1 PEQIPQVLAV
11 AMRKAVINRGVSVVV
26 LPGDV
31 ALKAAPESA
40 SSHWYHAPL
49 PTVTPAEEEL
59 RKLAQLIRYSS
70 NIALMCGSGCAGAHQ
85 ELVEFAAKIKAPIV
99 HALRGKEHVEYDNPY
114 DVGMTGLIGF
124 SSGFDTMMNADT
136 LILLGTQ
143 FPYRAFYPTDAK
155 IIQIDIN
162 PGSIGAHSKV
172 DMALVGD
179 IKSTLKALLP
189 LLEE

>member
-1 PEQIPQVLAV
+1 
-11 AMRKAVINRGVSVVV
+11 M
-26 LPGDV
+26 
-31 ALKAAPESA
+31 
-40 SSHWYHAPL
+40 
-49 PTVTPAEEEL
+49 
-59 RKLAQLIRYSS
+59 
-70 NIALMCGSGCAGAHQ
+70 
-85 ELVEFAAKIKAPIV
+85 
-99 HALRGKEHVEYDNPY
+99 EYDNPY

-124 SSGFDTMMNADT
+124 SSGFHTMMNADT

-155 IIQIDIN
+155 IIQIYIN

-189 LLEE
+189 LLEEKTDRHFLDKALEHDPATRERARRFG